1 MVDPPADKRFEAPF
15 EPLSAEGRAASLRE
29 TLAARPGS
37 GDVWLFG
44 YGGLMWDPRIR
55 YAVARPARIA
65 GWRRGFCIWT
75 LLARGT
81 PERPGLALALDRG
94 GAYDGM
100 AFRIAAAEVD
110 VALRQVWDREMYT
123 GVYRPRWLRTRLAR
137 RTVAAIAFT
146 IDRSHERYAG
156 AVPVE
161 RMVRALATAS
171 GRLGSSYDYLASTVA
186 HLDEL
191 GVRDGAMHRL
201 LRRVEGYRRGSR

>member
-94 GAYDGM
+94 GACDGM

-123 GVYRPRWLRTRLAR
+123 GVYRPRWLPAA
-137 RTVAAIAFT
+137 VDGAEVDAIAFT
-146 IDRSHERYAG
+146 VERRHRQYAG
-156 AVPVE
+156 AMPADVAA
-161 RMVRALATAS
+161 RYIARAHGENGAC
-171 GRLGSSYDYLASTVA
+171 RDYLANTVR
-186 HLDEL
+186 HLARLGIDEPDL
-191 GVRDGAMHRL
+191 RDL
-201 LRRVEGYRRGSR
+201 LRRVDEIATG